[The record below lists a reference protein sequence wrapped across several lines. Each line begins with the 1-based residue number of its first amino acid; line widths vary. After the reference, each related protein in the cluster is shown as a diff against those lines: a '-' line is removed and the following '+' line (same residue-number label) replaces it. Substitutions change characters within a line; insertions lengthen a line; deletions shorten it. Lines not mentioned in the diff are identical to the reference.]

1 MQIGATNLVSFLPGS
16 TPTAA
21 GPAKDPDTDS
31 HHAAIGGSPAAPD
44 IPPQQ
49 DAAGVVLSL
58 KTDAAVSAVIPPKD
72 LVYSNN
78 SKSAPSQDTADD
90 TERAA
95 LQYSQA
101 MQRSAAS
108 FTSLS
113 VDKEGVLVAQPASAA
128 EVKVQAFMH
137 HAVSAMREYADEQ
150 ERLKT
155 VGQPAD
161 GTTAASLIP
170 RSLAEVQ
177 KLAARFKRFA

>member
-1 MQIGATNLVSFLPGS
+1 MQIGSSNPLSFLPGNA
-16 TPTAA
+16 PTAA
-21 GPAKDPDTDS
+21 GQAKDTDAGS
-31 HHAAIGGSPAAPD
+31 TRAAIASSPAVRD
-44 IPPQQ
+44 MPPQQ

-58 KTDAAVSAVIPPKD
+58 KTDVAMNAAILPKD
-72 LVYSNN
+72 LVYSNTRN
-78 SKSAPSQDTADD
+78 NAPSQDSSPD
-90 TERAA
+90 TGRAA
-95 LQYSQA
+95 FQSSLALQRGTA
-101 MQRSAAS
+101 T

-155 VGQPAD
+155 VGKPAD
-161 GTTAASLIP
+161 GANPASLIP

-177 KLAARFKRFA
+177 KLAARFKLFA